1 MSSTGRIRLVAA
13 AAAFAPLGLVVGVTV
28 MASSAASTVSAAA
41 AVAMC
46 GAQAPGASGTQTG
59 TLAGLD
65 TTQLANAQV
74 IYEVSVSLGLPG
86 RAAVIAE
93 ATALQESDLVNLATA
108 VDHDSLGLFQQRPS
122 AGWGTAAELTDP
134 VYASTAFYKALIQV
148 PDWQTLPLTIAAQ
161 DVQDSAYPDA
171 YAKWETL
178 ADQLV
183 TQFGGDPQQVT
194 ATTTAAG
201 GTEANPE
208 CLGGGDGQAGTASA
222 QLPAG
227 FSLPIGTSPAV
238 VTAVEYVISKLG
250 DEYVYAATGPDTF
263 DCSGLVQAA
272 YAAAGV
278 SLPRTTYTQVA
289 AGTAVAS
296 AADLK
301 PGDLV
306 FIMGSDPEG
315 DLPGHVGM
323 YIGDGLVIDAPHT
336 GAVVHVSS
344 YAQNW
349 ASQVVAIRRIV
360 SS

>member
-1 MSSTGRIRLVAA
+1 VATVA
-13 AAAFAPLGLVVGVTV
+13 GLAPIGLIVGVTIL
-28 MASSAASTVSAAA
+28 ASSAAGTVSASA

-46 GAQAPGASGTQTG
+46 GAQAPGATGAQAG
-59 TLAGLD
+59 TLAGLG
-65 TTQLANAQV
+65 TAQVANAQI

-93 ATALQESDLVNLATA
+93 ATALQESDLVNITNA

-122 AGWGTAAELTDP
+122 AGWGTAAELSDP
-134 VYASTAFYKALIQV
+134 VYASTAFYKALVEV
-148 PDWQTLPLTIAAQ
+148 PDWQTLPLTVAAQ

-183 TQFGGDPQQVT
+183 EQFGGDPDQVT
-194 ATTTAAG
+194 STASTT
-201 GTEANPE
+201 GTTEVDSD
-208 CLGGGDGQAGTASA
+208 CLGGGDGQAGTANPTSSP
-222 QLPAG
+222 LPDG
-227 FSLPIGTSPAV
+227 FSLPAGTPAAV
-238 VTAVEYVISKLG
+238 VTAVDYVISKLG
-250 DEYVYAATGPDTF
+250 DEYVYGATGPDTF

-289 AGTAVAS
+289 AGTAVSS

-315 DLPGHVGM
+315 NLPGHVGM

-344 YAQNW
+344 YAQAW

-360 SS
+360 SG

>member
-1 MSSTGRIRLVAA
+1 MSSSGRIRLVAA
-13 AAAFAPLGLVVGVTV
+13 AAAVAPIGLVLGVAV
-28 MASSAASTVSAAA
+28 MASVAAGTGSAAA

-46 GAQAPGASGTQTG
+46 GAQAPGASGTQAG
-59 TLAGLD
+59 TLAGLN
-65 TTQLANAQV
+65 TAQLADAQI

-86 RAAVIAE
+86 RAAAIAE
-93 ATALQESDLVNLATA
+93 ATALQESDLVNLTTA

-148 PDWQTLPLTIAAQ
+148 PNWQTLPLTVAAQ
-161 DVQDSAYPDA
+161 DVQRSAYPDA
-171 YAKWETL
+171 YAKWESL

-194 ATTTAAG
+194 STAAS
-201 GTEANPE
+201 GTAEVNAD
-208 CLGGGDGQAGTASA
+208 CLGGGDGQTGTTSA
-222 QLPAG
+222 ELPADFSLPAG
-227 FSLPIGTSPAV
+227 TPAAV

-272 YAAAGV
+272 YAAAGI
-278 SLPRTTYTQVA
+278 SLPRTTYTQVT
-289 AGTAVAS
+289 AGTAVTS

-344 YAQNW
+344 YAQAW

-360 SS
+360 SG